1 MKEINKFFYKIT
13 FLIFFVFSAQ
23 AESKVLSIGNSEA
36 KVTIKVFSSLTCPH
50 CANFHSNIYEM
61 LKKDYIDRGLVKFE
75 HHAFPLDLA
84 ALNAEIIV
92 RCQDNNNKKFELL
105 TEIYKK
111 QTTWAVGSD
120 IKKINELIKKIGVNF
135 NLSNEKMDTC
145 LENDTVQDEIL
156 EQRIEAQKE
165 YKIESTPTIIINE
178 KKYSGKI
185 NYKEFKKNIDKKL
198 SMNFKQLEI
207 TGFKSF
213 SEKTTFFIEKG
224 LTGIVGPNGCG
235 KSNIVESLRW
245 CMGENSAKSMRGSG
259 MEDVI
264 FSGTSNRPS
273 KNISEVSLLLDNQNK
288 EGPAQYEEFDEISI
302 KRKIEKDKGSKYY
315 INDKEVRARDVQT
328 FFADLSTGAH
338 SPSLISQGRIGQL
351 VTAKPIERKSILEEA
366 AGISGIHA
374 RRQEAETR
382 LNAAENNLKRAD
394 ELKKQQQKQ
403 LDNLKKQA
411 EEATRYKEI
420 SGEIKQI
427 EAGLYFLKISEIE
440 KDKKQILEKLSELDD
455 EISAISIDFNHNNT
469 LLEEENKKLSPL
481 RDKKMES
488 AAKLQK
494 LNLDMENL
502 VEEESRVKSLQDKL
516 EKSIKTIESDLE
528 RERSISLD
536 ADLNE
541 KRLSEEKDALLKT
554 ENELLTVETNSTKEL
569 KESKNLLDGLQSQ
582 LDSML
587 DQIEKDIDED
597 KKLLKETFREL
608 KQLVKKI
615 TSSQEEYA
623 EKYGKD
629 RSIQSDSIKR
639 KERIKNIDVEL
650 KNWRNLKS
658 NSEKMNSE
666 LSNRKNKLFL
676 ELNDNQKNPER
687 IATSKGQNLQNL
699 ENTKKRNEEIENE
712 LIAAEKK
719 YNLINQNLKEIQ
731 IKLSDLKENKARNE
745 ATVEGIENRKK
756 DLLHSVKNELNI
768 NDEASLLPQS
778 DLNNISPN
786 DLPTLEEQ
794 SQKVEKAKKKRESL
808 GSVNLRADEETKK
821 YETEIKKMEDDR
833 ADLFSAIVK
842 LKSSIDELNQKGRE
856 RLLEAFTKVNRKF
869 NEVYTKLFNGGTA
882 KIELVDSDDPL
893 EAGLEMYVSPPGKRL
908 QSISLLSGGEQAL
921 TAMSLVFA
929 VFLVNPSPIC
939 VLDEVDAPLDDA
951 NVTRFCSLLDELTKI
966 TKTKFIIITHHALT
980 MSRMH
985 RLYGVTMAEQGVS
998 QLVSVDLQKAEELV
1012 A

>member
-1 MKEINKFFYKIT
+1 
-13 FLIFFVFSAQ
+13 
-23 AESKVLSIGNSEA
+23 
-36 KVTIKVFSSLTCPH
+36 
-50 CANFHSNIYEM
+50 
-61 LKKDYIDRGLVKFE
+61 
-75 HHAFPLDLA
+75 
-84 ALNAEIIV
+84 
-92 RCQDNNNKKFELL
+92 
-105 TEIYKK
+105 
-111 QTTWAVGSD
+111 
-120 IKKINELIKKIGVNF
+120 
-135 NLSNEKMDTC
+135 
-145 LENDTVQDEIL
+145 
-156 EQRIEAQKE
+156 
-165 YKIESTPTIIINE
+165 
-178 KKYSGKI
+178 
-185 NYKEFKKNIDKKL
+185 
-198 SMNFKQLEI
+198 MNFKQLEI

-213 SEKTTFFIEKG
+213 SEKTKFLIESG

-273 KNISEVSLLLDNQNK
+273 KNISEVTLLLDNQNK
-288 EGPAQYEEFDEISI
+288 EGPSQYKEFNEISI

-351 VTAKPIERKSILEEA
+351 VTAKPLERKSILEEA

-374 RRQEAETR
+374 RRHEAETR

-411 EEATRYKEI
+411 EEASRYKEI
-420 SGEIKQI
+420 SREIKKI
-427 EAGLYFLKISEIE
+427 EAGLYYLKIREIE
-440 KDKKQILEKLSELDD
+440 KDKKQIIERLSELDD
-455 EISAISIDFNHNNT
+455 EISAINIDLNHNNT
-469 LLEEENKKLSPL
+469 LLEEENKKLAPL

-494 LNLDMENL
+494 INLDMDNL
-502 VEEESRVKSLQDKL
+502 IEEESRVKSLHEKL
-516 EKSIKTIESDLE
+516 EKSIKTIDSDLE

-536 ADLNE
+536 ANLNE
-541 KRLSEEKDALLKT
+541 KRVLKEKESLLKT
-554 ENELLTVETNSTKEL
+554 ENELLSVETNSSKEL
-569 KESKNLLDGLQSQ
+569 KTSKTQLDVLQSQ
-582 LDSML
+582 LDLML
-587 DQIEKDIDED
+587 DKIERDIDAD
-597 KKLLKETFREL
+597 KKLSKKTFSEL

-615 TSSQEEYA
+615 TTSQEEYA

-629 RSIQSDSIKR
+629 KSIQNDSIKR

-650 KNWRNLKS
+650 KNWGNLKA

-666 LSNRKNKLFL
+666 LSDRKNKLLF
-676 ELNDNQKNPER
+676 ELSDNQKNPER

-712 LIAAEKK
+712 LLAAEKK
-719 YNLINQNLKEIQ
+719 YDLINKNLKDIQ
-731 IKLSDLKENKARNE
+731 LKLSDLKENKARNE
-745 ATVEGIENRKK
+745 ATIEGIENRKK

-768 NDEASLLPQS
+768 SDESFLLPQS
-778 DLNNISPN
+778 DLNDISPN
-786 DLPTLEEQ
+786 NLPSLEEQ
-794 SQKVEKAKKKRESL
+794 SLKAEKIKKKRESL

-833 ADLFSAIVK
+833 ADLYSAIVK
-842 LKSSIDELNQKGRE
+842 LKTSIEELNQKGRE

-869 NEVYTKLFNGGTA
+869 SEVYTKLFNGGTA

-921 TAMSLVFA
+921 TAMSLIFA

>member
-1 MKEINKFFYKIT
+1 MIFKKLEIN
-13 FLIFFVFSAQ
+13 
-23 AESKVLSIGNSEA
+23 
-36 KVTIKVFSSLTCPH
+36 
-50 CANFHSNIYEM
+50 
-61 LKKDYIDRGLVKFE
+61 
-75 HHAFPLDLA
+75 
-84 ALNAEIIV
+84 
-92 RCQDNNNKKFELL
+92 
-105 TEIYKK
+105 
-111 QTTWAVGSD
+111 
-120 IKKINELIKKIGVNF
+120 
-135 NLSNEKMDTC
+135 
-145 LENDTVQDEIL
+145 
-156 EQRIEAQKE
+156 
-165 YKIESTPTIIINE
+165 
-178 KKYSGKI
+178 
-185 NYKEFKKNIDKKL
+185 
-198 SMNFKQLEI
+198 
-207 TGFKSF
+207 GFKSF
-213 SEKTTFFIEKG
+213 SEKTNFLIEDG

-273 KNISEVSLLLDNQNK
+273 KNISEVALLLDNK
-288 EGPAQYEEFDEISI
+288 AKDGPTQYNELDELII

-338 SPSLISQGRIGQL
+338 SPSLISQGKIGQL
-351 VTAKPIERKSILEEA
+351 VTSKPIERRSILEEA

-420 SGEIKQI
+420 SGEIKKI
-427 EAGLYFLKISEIE
+427 EAGLYYLKIQEIE
-440 KDKKQILEKLSELDD
+440 KDKEKIAEKLNELDD
-455 EISAISIDFNHNNT
+455 DLSAVNIDFNHNNT
-469 LLEEENKKLSPL
+469 LLDEENKKLSPL

-494 LNLDMENL
+494 LNLDITSL
-502 VEEESRVKSLQDKL
+502 DDEEARVKSLQLKL

-536 ADLNE
+536 AGLNE
-541 KRLSEEKDALLKT
+541 KRISKEKEELLIT
-554 ENELLTVETNSTKEL
+554 ENELLEVESKSSKEL
-569 KESKNLLDGLQSQ
+569 NTSKINLESLQNQ
-582 LDSML
+582 LDEML
-587 DQIEKDIDED
+587 DEIENYIDQD
-597 KKLLKETFREL
+597 KKLTKDMFKSLKI
-608 KQLVKKI
+608 LVKKI
-615 TSSQEEYA
+615 TLSQEEYA
-623 EKYGKD
+623 EKYGKNK
-629 RSIQSDSIKR
+629 SIQSDSIKR
-639 KERIKNIDVEL
+639 KERIKNIDIEL
-650 KNWRNLKS
+650 ENWRNLKS
-658 NSEKMNSE
+658 NSEKMISE
-666 LSNRKNKLFL
+666 LNERKNKLQI
-676 ELNDNQKNPER
+676 ELNENQKNPER

-699 ENTKKRNEEIENE
+699 ENTKKRNEEIEAE
-712 LIAAEKK
+712 LDEAEKK
-719 YNLINQNLKEIQ
+719 YNFINQNLKEIQ
-731 IKLSDLKENKARNE
+731 LKLSNLKENKARNE
-745 ATVEGIENRKK
+745 ATTEGIESRKK
-756 DLLHSVKNELNI
+756 DLMYSVKNELNI
-768 NDEASLLPQS
+768 ENENSLLFKS
-778 DLNNISPN
+778 DLNNLS
-786 DLPTLEEQ
+786 LEKMPDIETQ
-794 SQKVEKAKKKRESL
+794 ALKVEKIKKQRESL

-833 ADLFSAIVK
+833 ADLYSAIVK

-869 NEVYTKLFNGGTA
+869 NEVYTKLFSGGTA

-893 EAGLEMYVSPPGKRL
+893 EAGLEMFVSPPGKRL
-908 QSISLLSGGEQAL
+908 QSITLLSGGEQAL
-921 TAMSLVFA
+921 TALSLVFA

-951 NVTRFCSLLDELTKI
+951 NVTRFCALLDELTKI

-998 QLVSVDLQKAEELV
+998 QLVAVDLQKAEELV